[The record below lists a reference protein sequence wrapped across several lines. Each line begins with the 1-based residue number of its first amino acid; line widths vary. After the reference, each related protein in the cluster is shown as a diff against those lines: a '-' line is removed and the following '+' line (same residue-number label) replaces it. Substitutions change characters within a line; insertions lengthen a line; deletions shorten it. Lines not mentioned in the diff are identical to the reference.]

1 MSNLKNLLFITL
13 LFLAMM
19 KSFAQKKEVYTDF
32 LIAEKPQEKYE
43 GIYKNGKPFSGYFK
57 AEK

>member
-1 MSNLKNLLFITL
+1 MKKSLFITL

-19 KSFAQKKEVYTDF
+19 KNFAQKKEVYTDF